1 MPGYSRQTTETLAKL
16 GAVACLCL
24 IAGWMVTQIW
34 PETPSATTLQSQ
46 SSDSDVSGLEILKI
60 QVQDHPSDWR
70 WALLLARTHYE
81 NGNREAAVRTL
92 RPLQRLH
99 PDRLEVMTLW
109 ALLAQETDQVAEPM
123 KQLNKRFDSLPAERR
138 LKLGLLLADL
148 ERLSGESK
156 AAANRYRNLIN
167 DNPKRPEPLLA
178 FALLKRDQ
186 GRGDDAIALLRKAMP
201 LSKNLASTGMDLET
215 LELRWALEAARNRPA
230 SPGPKAVT
238 TP

>member
-1 MPGYSRQTTETLAKL
+1 M
-16 GAVACLCL
+16 
-24 IAGWMVTQIW
+24 TQIW
-34 PETPSATTLQSQ
+34 PETPSTTTLQSQ

-81 NGNREAAVRTL
+81 NGNREAAVSTL

-109 ALLAQETDQVAEPM
+109 ALLAQETDQVTEPM

-156 AAANRYRNLIN
+156 AASDRYRNLIK

-186 GRGDDAIALLRKAMP
+186 GQGDDAIALLRKAMP
-201 LSKNLASTGMDLET
+201 LSKNLASTGTDLET
-215 LELRWALEAARNRPA
+215 LELRWALEAARNRPT

>member
-1 MPGYSRQTTETLAKL
+1 M
-16 GAVACLCL
+16 
-24 IAGWMVTQIW
+24 
-34 PETPSATTLQSQ
+34 
-46 SSDSDVSGLEILKI
+46 LKT
-60 QVQDHPSDWR
+60 QVQNHPSDWR

-109 ALLAQETDQVAEPM
+109 ALLAQETDQVTEPM

-215 LELRWALEAARNRPA
+215 LELRWALEAARNRPT

>member
-1 MPGYSRQTTETLAKL
+1 MATKL
-16 GAVACLCL
+16 
-24 IAGWMVTQIW
+24 W
-34 PETPSATTLQSQ
+34 PETLSATTIQRQ
-46 SSDSDVSGLEILKI
+46 SSDDDVSGLEILRT
-60 QVQDHPSDWR
+60 QVQDHPRDWR
-70 WALLLARTHYE
+70 WALLLARAHYE
-81 NGNREAAVRTL
+81 NGDREAAVRTL

-109 ALLAQETDQVAEPM
+109 ALLAQETDQVTEPM

-215 LELRWALEAARNRPA
+215 LELRWALEAARNQPA

>member
-16 GAVACLCL
+16 GAVACICL

-109 ALLAQETDQVAEPM
+109 ALLAQETDQVTEPM

-156 AAANRYRNLIN
+156 AAANRYRTLIN

-230 SPGPKAVT
+230 SPGPKAVK

>member
-1 MPGYSRQTTETLAKL
+1 
-16 GAVACLCL
+16 
-24 IAGWMVTQIW
+24 MVTKLW
-34 PETPSATTLQSQ
+34 PETHSATAIQRQSTDNDV
-46 SSDSDVSGLEILKI
+46 SGKDVSGLEILKI
-60 QVQDHPSDWR
+60 QVQNHPSDWR
-70 WALLLARTHYE
+70 WALLLARAHYE
-81 NGNREAAVRTL
+81 NGDLEATIRTL

-109 ALLAQETDQVAEPM
+109 ALLAQETDQVTEPM

-178 FALLKRDQ
+178 LALLQRDQ
-186 GRGDDAIALLRKAMP
+186 GRGDDAIALLSKAMP
-201 LSKNLASTGMDLET
+201 LSKNLASMSPDLKA

-230 SPGPKAVT
+230 SAAPKAVT

>member
-1 MPGYSRQTTETLAKL
+1 M
-16 GAVACLCL
+16 
-24 IAGWMVTQIW
+24 
-34 PETPSATTLQSQ
+34 
-46 SSDSDVSGLEILKI
+46 LKT
-60 QVQDHPSDWR
+60 QVQNHPSDWR
-70 WALLLARTHYE
+70 WALLLARAHYE
-81 NGNREAAVRTL
+81 NGDREAAVRTV

-99 PDRLEVMTLW
+99 PNRIEVMTLW
-109 ALLAQETDQVAEPM
+109 ALLAQETDQVTEPM

-156 AAANRYRNLIN
+156 AASDRYRNLIK

-186 GRGDDAIALLRKAMP
+186 GQGDDAIALLRKAMP
-201 LSKNLASTGMDLET
+201 LSKNLASTGTDLET
-215 LELRWALEAARNRPA
+215 LELRWALEAARNRPT